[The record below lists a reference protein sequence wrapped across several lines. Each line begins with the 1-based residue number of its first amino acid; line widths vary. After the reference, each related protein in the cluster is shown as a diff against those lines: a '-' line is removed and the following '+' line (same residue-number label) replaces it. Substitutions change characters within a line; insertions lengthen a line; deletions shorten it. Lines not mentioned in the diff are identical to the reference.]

1 MPNPVSLDET
11 DARLLS
17 LSEKGNEAAFLQL
30 YRRHQASV
38 FRFAV
43 YMCGRTEIAEEV
55 VQDVFIS
62 LLSRPGA
69 FRPELGS
76 LEAYLIG
83 IARNL
88 VRAHV
93 ADMKWDEVETNR
105 VACAET
111 PFELLSQ
118 HQELRALHGAIL
130 SLPVSYREVVV
141 LCDIQE
147 IDYQAAARQLG
158 CAVGTVRSRLH
169 RARAILA
176 RKLQARQ
183 VPGKG
188 AGCAV

>member
-1 MPNPVSLDET
+1 MPNPVSPDET
-11 DARLLS
+11 DAHLLR
-17 LSEKGNEAAFLQL
+17 LSEKGNEAAFLTL
-30 YRRHQASV
+30 YRRHQGAV
-38 FRFAV
+38 FRFAAH
-43 YMCGRTEIAEEV
+43 MCGRTEIAEEV

-62 LLSRPGA
+62 LLAHPGA

-88 VRAHV
+88 VRQHL
-93 ADMKWDEVETNR
+93 ADSKSHDVEANTLR
-105 VACAET
+105 CAET
-111 PFELLSQ
+111 PLDLFSRD
-118 HQELRALHGAIL
+118 QELRALQSALL

-147 IDYQAAARQLG
+147 FDYQAAARQLG
-158 CAVGTVRSRLH
+158 CALGTVRSRLH

-176 RKLQARQ
+176 RKLRPRQ
-183 VPGKG
+183 ISGRG